1 MVRFDDEEFKTLI
14 KKTGKTERE
23 INIEL
28 GFSNAF
34 LSYARMKQNYNINS
48 AFIKAF
54 CETYF
59 PNEPELYKR
68 IVSVSDWNKYLAEVS
83 ATYTNGSKNAK
94 LLVKADFEKIQ
105 NDVCK
110 MNLAIP
116 SLCKVLGYNDRYFAN
131 AKVKGTISIEFIEKV
146 SELTGATVDDYII
159 VPEPKKEVEEH
170 KPNNDTIEDINACMV
185 SILKVLQRMDANMQ
199 KIAEELGAK

>member
-14 KKTGKTERE
+14 KKTGKTEKE

-34 LSYARMKQNYNINS
+34 LSYARAKQNYHINS
-48 AFIKAF
+48 AFVKAF

-68 IVSVSDWNKYLAEVS
+68 IVRVNDWSKYLSEIS
-83 ATYTNGSKNAK
+83 FKR
-94 LLVKADFEKIQ
+94 VKADFEKIQ
-105 NDVCK
+105 DDVSK
-110 MNLAIP
+110 MNLALP
-116 SLCKVLGYNDRYFAN
+116 SLCKVFGYNEKYFAN
-131 AKVKGTISIEFIEKV
+131 SKTNGIIGVEFIQKV
-146 SELTGATVDDYII
+146 AELTGAEVNDYII
-159 VPEPKKEVEEH
+159 TPEEPKPKEEATT
-170 KPNNDTIEDINACMV
+170 NDAIEDINACMV

-199 KIAEELGAK
+199 KIAEELGVK

>member
-1 MVRFDDEEFKTLI
+1 MVRFDDEEFKALI

-23 INIEL
+23 INVEL

-34 LSYARMKQNYNINS
+34 LSYARKNQNGHINS

-68 IVSVSDWNKYLAEVS
+68 IVSVSDWNKYLSEIS
-83 ATYTNGSKNAK
+83 CKR
-94 LLVKADFEKIQ
+94 VKADFEKIKE
-105 NDVCK
+105 DVEK

-116 SLCKVLGYNDRYFAN
+116 SLCKVFGYNEHYFKN
-131 AKVKGTISIEFIEKV
+131 SRSNGIIGIEFIQKV
-146 SELTGATVDDYII
+146 AELTGAEVDDYII
-159 VPEPKKEVEEH
+159 TPEEPKPKEEPVTKNE
-170 KPNNDTIEDINACMV
+170 TIEDINACMV

-199 KIAEELGAK
+199 KIAEELGVK